1 MNLDITPQTKVGEL
15 LDAFPGIEDT
25 LIEWVPAFRKL
36 KNPILRKTVAKVAT
50 LDQAARIGGIGT
62 RELVLRLREATGQST
77 EPASH
82 NADAPCCALGH
93 SHAGDSLDADAQ
105 GEDAE
110 TQGETPAWIESKRL
124 HSVIDAETLL
134 ASGDHPLGRTQALLA
149 QMTREEALRIDSTFR
164 PAPLIDLFRNQ
175 GLRVYH
181 RETEPGRHQTWLA
194 RP

>member
-77 EPASH
+77 EPSGH
-82 NADAPCCALGH
+82 DPGVPCCAHEH
-93 SHAGDSLDADAQ
+93 SHGGDGEDADAQ
-105 GEDAE
+105 GEAAE
-110 TQGETPAWIESKRL
+110 APGETPAWIASKRL
-124 HSVIDAETLL
+124 HSVIDAEALL
-134 ASGDHPLGRTQALLA
+134 ARGDHPLGRTQALLS

-175 GLRVYH
+175 GLRVHH